1 MRCVRG
7 TNEEAST
14 KVRNTSVLASFQNQ
28 PFFIFIISSPKQKIT
43 KKNNVIG
50 AQIAIYPP

>member
-7 TNEEAST
+7 TNEEART
-14 KVRNTSVLASFQNQ
+14 KVRNTSILASFQNQ